1 MKSYRRGSIDSY
13 LQQVRLGIENA
24 QAVPE
29 IAAALA
35 VYGYGAD
42 RFITGSA
49 LLSTAES
56 LEAVQKKEYGEQY
69 KATEA
74 LRAAWDAADKVYS
87 THRKLTKLALRD
99 DKKMLATMLADQA
112 KARTL
117 SAWLKQAM
125 VFYENA
131 LSQPEVL
138 AALAIYNIT
147 AEMLTA
153 GQTAVLAIVPLEA
166 AQEREK
172 MDAQKATK
180 SRNAALDELD
190 YWYTEFRDLAR
201 IALAEDQQR
210 LEALGLGTI
219 A

>member
-29 IAAALA
+29 IADALT
-35 VYGYGAD
+35 VYGYGTD
-42 RFITGSA
+42 RFVTGSA

-69 KATEA
+69 KATES

-87 THRKLTKLALRD
+87 TYRKLTKLALRD
-99 DKKMLATMLADQA
+99 DKKMLATMLVDQA

-138 AALAIYNIT
+138 AALATYNIT

-153 GQTAVLAIVPLEA
+153 GQTAALAIVPLEA

-210 LEALGLGTI
+210 LEALGLGTV